1 MADSASLIGQTISHY
16 QVIEKLGGGGM
27 GIVYKA
33 EDVKLHRFVALK
45 FLPGELLRDS
55 QALARFNREAQAAS
69 ALNHPNICTIHE
81 IGEHN
86 GQPFIAME
94 LLDGQALK
102 HKIGDRTIELE
113 ALLSIGIDIADALD
127 AAHAK
132 GIIHRDIK
140 PANIFVTKRGH
151 TKVLDFG
158 LAKVA
163 SKPVSGTDATA
174 ATLDAEEHLTSPGT
188 TIGTVA
194 YMSPEQVKGKEL
206 DARTDLFSFGAVLYQ
221 MATGQLPF
229 RGDTSGVIFSAI
241 LHGSP
246 TSPIRLNPDLPTELE
261 RIINKALE
269 KDKNLRYQS
278 AADIRTDLQRLK
290 RDTESGRSVASSP
303 AVSPVRA
310 HRYKWVL
317 IATAA
322 VIAVGLALGG
332 WFYRIRHAHALTAA
346 DTVVVADLSNS
357 TGDPIF
363 DDTLKQALL
372 VQLSQSPFLN
382 ILSEQKVN
390 QTLRLMGHSPDD
402 RLTPD
407 LAREVCQRTQ
417 SKAMLA
423 GSIASIGSQYVIGLR
438 SIDCDSGDSFAQE
451 QSTAAG
457 KEAVLKALDEAAIK
471 LREKLGESFTSIRK
485 FDTPLE
491 QITTPSLEALK
502 ACTVGFRTMA
512 SKSQAEAIPFYK
524 RAIELDPQFAAAYAG
539 LGAAYSNMGESGLAA
554 ENIRKAYE
562 LRDRVSPREKF
573 YISGRYY
580 DAVTGELEKAEQ
592 SYRLWIQSYPR
603 ESGPH
608 VNLGAVYTSLGQH
621 DKALAEQLEALRADQ
636 SWGLPLANLMQL
648 HAYLDHF
655 EAAKAAY
662 QQAVTRGV
670 DGDAAHENMFVVA
683 FLEGD
688 AAEMQRQLAWASGKA
703 GVEDFLFSFESDTE
717 AFSGQLRKARAS
729 TRRAVE
735 SARRNEA
742 KETAALWQFN
752 GALREAEFGN
762 PEQARQ
768 GATAAQALASARDMQ
783 VLAALTFARSG
794 DATRARKIAD
804 EVEKQNPANTVIV
817 GYWLPT
823 IRASVQIQQKDPG
836 RALETLETAVP
847 YEWAATTQGPEF
859 GAFLYPA
866 YVRGQADLLLGRGAD
881 AATEFQKFLD
891 HRGLVANCPLGAL
904 ARLGI
909 ARAYALQAQSARGAD
924 ADAAR
929 AKARAAYQDF
939 LTLWKDADPDI
950 PILIA
955 AKSEYAKLH

>member
-1 MADSASLIGQTISHY
+1 
-16 QVIEKLGGGGM
+16 
-27 GIVYKA
+27 
-33 EDVKLHRFVALK
+33 
-45 FLPGELLRDS
+45 
-55 QALARFNREAQAAS
+55 
-69 ALNHPNICTIHE
+69 
-81 IGEHN
+81 
-86 GQPFIAME
+86 ME
-94 LLDGQALK
+94 
-102 HKIGDRTIELE
+102 R
-113 ALLSIGIDIADALD
+113 
-127 AAHAK
+127 
-132 GIIHRDIK
+132 R
-140 PANIFVTKRGH
+140 
-151 TKVLDFG
+151 
-158 LAKVA
+158 
-163 SKPVSGTDATA
+163 
-174 ATLDAEEHLTSPGT
+174 
-188 TIGTVA
+188 
-194 YMSPEQVKGKEL
+194 
-206 DARTDLFSFGAVLYQ
+206 
-221 MATGQLPF
+221 
-229 RGDTSGVIFSAI
+229 
-241 LHGSP
+241 P
-246 TSPIRLNPDLPTELE
+246 TSPIRLNPDLPIELE

-303 AVSPVRA
+303 AVSPVRV

-322 VIAVGLALGG
+322 VIAVGLVLGG
-332 WFYRIRHAHALTAA
+332 WLYRTRHAHALTAA
-346 DTVVVADLSNS
+346 DTVVVADVSNS
-357 TGDPIF
+357 TGDPVF

-390 QTLRLMGHSPDD
+390 QTLRLMGRSPGD

-407 LAREVCQRTQ
+407 MAREVCQRTQ

-423 GSIASIGSQYVIGLR
+423 GSIASMGSQYVIGLR
-438 SIDCDSGDSFAQE
+438 SVNCESGDSFAQE

-457 KEAVLKALDEAAIK
+457 KEAVLKALDEAAMKI
-471 LREKLGESFTSIRK
+471 REKLGESFTSIRK

-502 ACTVGFRTMA
+502 ACTVAFRTMA

-539 LGAAYSNMGESGLAA
+539 LGAAYGNMGESGLAA

-580 DAVTGELEKAEQ
+580 DTVSGELEKAEQ
-592 SYRLWIQSYPR
+592 SYRLWIQAYPR
-603 ESGPH
+603 DPSPH
-608 VNLGAVYTSLGQH
+608 VNLGSAVYTSLGQH
-621 DKALAEQLEALRADQ
+621 DKALAEQLEALRVDQ
-636 SWGLPLANLMQL
+636 SWGIPWANLIQI
-648 HAYLDHF
+648 HTYLDHLV
-655 EAAKAAY
+655 EAKAAY
-662 QQAVTRGV
+662 QQSLTRGV
-670 DGDAAHENMFVVA
+670 DGDAAHENMFMVA

-688 AAEMQRQLAWASGKA
+688 SAEMQRQLAWGSGKA
-703 GVEDFLFSFESDTE
+703 GVEDFLFSFESDME
-717 AFSGQLRKARAS
+717 AFSGHLRKARAS

-742 KETAALWQFN
+742 RETAALWQFN

-762 PEQARQ
+762 TERARQ
-768 GATAAQALASARDMQ
+768 AVTSAQALASGRDMQ
-783 VLAALTFARSG
+783 VLAALTLARSG
-794 DATRARKIAD
+794 GSTRAQKIAD

-817 GYWLPT
+817 SYWLPT
-823 IRASVQIQQKDPG
+823 IRASIQIHQKDFT
-836 RALETLETAVP
+836 RAVETLETAAP
-847 YEWAATTQGPEF
+847 YEWAATPQGPEF

-866 YVRGQADLLLGRGAD
+866 YVRSQAYLLLGRGAD

-891 HRGLVANCPLGAL
+891 HRGLVASCPLGAL

-929 AKARAAYQDF
+929 AKARAAYQNF
-939 LTLWKDADPDI
+939 LALWKDADTDI